1 MWRLSNSEPYVLFAR
16 DMQDLTLAEQ
26 REYAREIAART
37 GRDVD
42 EVMAELI
49 NEVE

>member
-1 MWRLSNSEPYVLFAR
+1 MRLCIEPAYCFGR

-26 REYAREIAART
+26 REYAREIADRT
-37 GRDVD
+37 GRDID
-42 EVMAELI
+42 EVMAELV

>member
-1 MWRLSNSEPYVLFAR
+1 MRLCIEPAYCFGR
-16 DMQDLTLAEQ
+16 DMQDLTPEEE